1 MANGGN
7 NTTHLFEVSWE
18 VCNKVGG
25 IYTVITTK
33 APQYRAQL
41 GDNYMLIGPD
51 VWKETINNPYF
62 EEDKYSHKGW
72 RDKATADGFKF
83 KIGRFKDAD
92 NAIAIILDF
101 TTYFEKR
108 DDILYQMWKDY
119 GVDSFGAGWDYFE
132 PVLFGYAAARLIEHF
147 YTYNNTER
155 DVIKAHFHEWMTGSG
170 ILYLK
175 RNTPQIGTVF
185 TTHATVLGRSMVGN
199 GWNVYDNLSKYNAE
213 SAAKELGV
221 MPKHSME
228 RASANAADVF
238 TTVSHATSLE
248 CKYLLGR
255 DVDVI
260 TPNGF
265 DGGMIPSETKHQT
278 VRVEARKRML
288 IAAEA
293 LINKRFSDDSM
304 LITTSGR
311 YEFHNKGL
319 DLFIDALGR
328 LDKSGALKRDV
339 LAFVMVPANHIGARS
354 ELLANYERCIMSD
367 RGAMSSDNNALFV
380 KPNEGDYSTHKL
392 VEPQNDKIIN
402 KLRENGL
409 VNGKG
414 NRVNVIFIP
423 AYLDGNDGI
432 INMHYYDV
440 LQGFDLSVY
449 PSIYEPWGYTPM
461 ESIAYSVPTVT
472 STLAGFGQWVNE
484 KVKDVEEINDAVLV
498 LNRTQSNYSEAADEL
513 AKYLFDFSTFEG
525 KEMRKIC
532 DRAKAISRSFYW
544 EYMFLYYATAYEKA
558 GDMVEMRYDLYKGK
572 QIADDHNLS
581 LDSQNYNKPEW
592 RKVYVKSEIPAKYA
606 ELDKLSKNIWWVW
619 NYDAYQLW
627 EMIYDKGWR
636 SSEHNPVKMLETLNN
651 NRWKELEED
660 EAFEIHYNKVI
671 KSFDAYMNEAKNKP
685 EDMVA
690 YFSMEYGLH
699 DSIKIFSGGLG
710 MLAGDYMK
718 EASDSNVNMVGV
730 GLLYRYGY
738 FKQKISPTG
747 EQQAEYIP
755 QKFTQMPL
763 VPVKDADGNWVKISM
778 ALPGR
783 TLTAKAWCVNVGRI
797 PLYLLDTDIEENTP
811 EDRRVTHQLYGG
823 DWDNRFK
830 QELLLGVGGIRLINA
845 LGLKPAVYHCNEG
858 HAAFIGL
865 ERLKGFIQESGLS
878 FSEAVEVVRSTSLFT
893 THTPVPAGHD
903 AFDENTIRT
912 YLSHYPDRLRISW
925 NQFMNLGR
933 TIPND
938 STQKFSMS
946 VLALRLS
953 ENVNGVSRI
962 HGRVSREMFA
972 NMFPGY
978 YPKELYI
985 DYVTNGVHYY
995 TWTARSW
1002 QKLYAKYFGDGFL
1015 KDQSNPTYW
1024 SNIYKVPDSEIWD
1037 IRCDQKVQMLEYL
1050 KERVAMEMSQRNEN
1064 PKLILKT
1071 ITSFNKDSLII
1082 GFARRFAT
1090 YKRAHL
1096 LFMDLEHLSKLV
1108 NNHEKPIMFIFAGKA
1123 HPYDLAGQGLIRRII
1138 EVSRMPEFIGKILFV
1153 ENYNMSLA
1161 KYLIRGVDVWMN
1173 TPTRPLEAS
1182 GTSGEKAIMNGTLN
1196 ISVLDGWWA
1205 EGYVEGAGWALKE
1218 EQTYPDNGMQDQ
1230 LDAQII
1236 YSLFEDEISPI
1247 YYNKDKSGMSAEWIQ
1262 YIKNCI
1268 AKIDPHF
1275 TMKRQLDDYYSKF
1288 YNKMIVR
1295 SKKLITNDYEL
1306 AKDLTTWKQRI
1317 RLSWNQLEVVSIK
1330 TQNFDADAISIND
1343 TFEAEV
1349 EIRTNELKAE
1359 NVGLEVLFC
1368 HKERDVVTDYEFK
1381 YEMDLVSTNGGTAT
1395 YKCSVPIERAGV
1407 FNFVFRAYPKNELLP
1422 HRQDLPLVRWM

>member
-1 MANGGN
+1 MTNSNN

-33 APQYRAQL
+33 SPQYKVQL
-41 GDNYMLIGPD
+41 GDNYILIGPD
-51 VWKETINNPYF
+51 VWKETVNNPYF
-62 EEDKYSHKGW
+62 EEDKYLYKSW
-72 RDKATADGFKF
+72 REKAVADGFKF
-83 KIGRFKDAD
+83 KIGRFKDAC
-92 NAIAIILDF
+92 NSVAIILDF

-108 DDILYQMWKDY
+108 DDIMYQLWKDY
-119 GVDSFGAGWDYFE
+119 GVDSLGAGWDYFE
-132 PVLFGYAAARLIEHF
+132 PALFGFAAGRLIEHF
-147 YTYNNTER
+147 YNYNNTER
-155 DVIKAHFHEWMTGSG
+155 DAIKAHFHEWMTGSG
-170 ILYLK
+170 VLYLK
-175 RNTPQIGTVF
+175 KNVPQIGTIF

-199 GWNVYDNLSKYNAE
+199 GWNVYDDLSRYNPE
-213 SAAKELGV
+213 SAARELGV

-228 RASANAADVF
+228 RSSAMAADVF
-238 TTVSHATSLE
+238 TTVSHATSME
-248 CKYLLGR
+248 CKHLLGR
-255 DVDVI
+255 EVDVI

-265 DGGMIPSETKHQT
+265 DGGMVPNDVDRMANYEKC
-278 VRVEARKRML
+278 RKRL
-288 IAAEA
+288 IMTAEA
-293 LINKRFSDDSM
+293 LINKSFGNDTM

-319 DLFIDALGR
+319 DVFIDSLGS

-339 LAFVMVPANHIGARS
+339 LVFIMVPANHIGF
-354 ELLANYERCIMSD
+354 
-367 RGAMSSDNNALFV
+367 RGDIVGRMGKAVDGAAI
-380 KPNEGDYSTHKL
+380 EGDYCTHKL
-392 VEPQNDKIIN
+392 VESQNDSIIN
-402 KLRENGL
+402 KLRDNGL
-409 VNGKG
+409 LNGKN
-414 NRVNVIFIP
+414 NRVNVVFVP

-432 INMHYYDV
+432 IDMHYYDV
-440 LQGFDLSVY
+440 LQCFDLSIY
-449 PSIYEPWGYTPM
+449 PSVYEPWGYTPM

-484 KVKDVEEINDAVLV
+484 KIRDVEDVKNAVLV
-498 LNRTQSNYSEAADEL
+498 LNRTQHNYAESVDEL
-513 AKYLFDFSTFEG
+513 ARYIFDFSCFTDE
-525 KEMRKIC
+525 EMSKIR
-532 DRAKAISRSFYW
+532 DKSRAISMSFYW
-544 EYMFLYYATAYEKA
+544 EYMFLYYATAYERA
-558 GDMVEMRYDLYKGK
+558 GDIVSLRYEMYKGK
-572 QIADDHNLS
+572 QPFEDHNLS
-581 LDSQNYNKPEW
+581 LSNQNGNNPEW
-592 RKVYVKSEIPAKYA
+592 RKLYVKSKIPTKYA
-606 ELDKLSKNIWWVW
+606 DLDRLSKNIWWVW
-619 NYDAYQLW
+619 NYEAYQLW
-627 EMIYDKGWR
+627 EMIYDRGWR
-636 SSEHNPVKMLETLNN
+636 SSEHNPVKMLESLSS
-651 NRWKELEED
+651 NRWRELEND
-660 EAFEIHYNKVI
+660 EAFEVHYSKVI
-671 KSFDAYMNEAKNKP
+671 KAFDTYMSEEDNKP
-685 EDMVA
+685 KDMVA

-718 EASDSNVNMVGV
+718 EASDSNVNMIGV

-763 VPVKDADGNWVKISM
+763 VPVKDVDGNWVKVSM

-783 TLTAKAWCVNVGRI
+783 TLTAKAWCVNVGRV
-797 PLYLLDTDIEENTP
+797 PLYLLDTDIEENLL
-811 EDRRVTHQLYGG
+811 EDRKVTHQLYGG

-845 LGLKPAVYHCNEG
+845 LGLKPAIYHCNEG

-865 ERLKGFIQESGLS
+865 ERLRSFIQEKGLS
-878 FSEAVEVVRSTSLFT
+878 YSEAVEVVRSTSLFT

-912 YLSHYPDRLRISW
+912 YLSHYPDRLRIPW
-925 NQFMNLGR
+925 NKFMNLGR
-933 TIPND
+933 SIEND

-946 VLALRLS
+946 VLALKLS

-995 TWTARSW
+995 TWTSRSW

-1015 KDQSNPTYW
+1015 KDQSNPVYW
-1024 SNIYKVPDSEIWD
+1024 SNIYKVPDGEIWD
-1037 IRCDQKVQMLEYL
+1037 IRCEQKAQMLTYL

-1071 ITSFNKDSLII
+1071 VESFNKDSLII

-1096 LFMDLEHLSKLV
+1096 LFMDLERLSKLV
-1108 NNHEKPIMFIFAGKA
+1108 NNPEKPIMFIFAGKA
-1123 HPYDLAGQGLIRRII
+1123 HPHDHAGQGLIKRII

-1205 EGYVEGAGWALKE
+1205 EGYVEGAGWALSE
-1218 EQTYPDNGMQDQ
+1218 EQAYPDNGMQDQ

-1236 YSLFEDEISPI
+1236 YSLFEDEVSSI
-1247 YYNKDKSGMSAEWIQ
+1247 YYNKDKNGLSADWIQ
-1262 YIKNCI
+1262 CIKNCI

-1275 TMKRQLDDYYSKF
+1275 TMKRQLDDYYKKF

-1295 SKKLITNDYEL
+1295 SKKLIANDYQL
-1306 AKDLTTWKQRI
+1306 VKDLNSWKQKMK
-1317 RLSWNQLEVVSIK
+1317 LNWGNLEVVDIK
-1330 TQNFDADAISIND
+1330 TKNFDVDAISIND
-1343 TFEAEV
+1343 KFEAEV
-1349 EIRTNELKAE
+1349 EIRTNEIKAD
-1359 NVGLEVLFC
+1359 NVGMEVLFC
-1368 HKERDVVTDYEFK
+1368 HKERDVITDYEFK
-1381 YEMDLVSTNGGTAT
+1381 YEMELVSSVDKTAI

-1422 HRQDLPLVRWM
+1422 HRQDFPLVHWI